1 MADETYQPL
10 ESEESSEESHSENE
24 ADETEQT
31 EAPKSRGKKRKS
43 NPKIW
48 QKNVHKKKVTGGLE
62 RKTKCGT
69 VNAKQVGL
77 PCKDTCHLRCSTKVS
92 EEHRQAIHSMF
103 WNPDKSMDLKRQFVA
118 SMVECVPI
126 MRIRPANGK
135 RTAKRPFT
143 RHYFFDVNNI
153 RVNVCQ
159 KFFLST
165 LSISE
170 TFVTTAI
177 RKKSDGGIVEDDQR
191 GKHIPV
197 NKISEFVKQGV
208 RDHIKKFP
216 VVESHYTRERSDR
229 KYLGNELNI
238 NRMYELYRTDCHE
251 NNVPEENIA
260 KSWLYSTI
268 FNTEFNYSFKLPYND
283 TCDEC
288 DKFLLAKT
296 QSTENR
302 EDIDRSYQEHLD
314 KAGKRYALKR
324 TDKETAIQS
333 DGKIKF
339 VTVDL
344 QKCLPTP
351 LLTNQ
356 QSFYKLKLW
365 TYNYTISDAA
375 GNVTSC
381 IMWDESKSGRGANEM
396 ASGILKWA
404 KTLSESV
411 QEITIWSDNCPSQNR
426 NMIMVMAYF
435 WILKNYPNIKKIDHK
450 FLLRGHTHMEV
461 DGDHSLI
468 ERERKRTPFLK
479 VMTPWDWQQLARLC
493 CRSKTF
499 NVVNME
505 VSDFKDFK
513 SLYTSNSSPFVVRKK
528 TEENEDFRMS
538 GVVHLQ
544 ARSENIGVLYFK
556 SDFEAITFECVDLK
570 RNGRRVVFP
579 ELLPQIRE
587 QANEIS
593 TKKYNHLQSLLPWI
607 PSIFHDFYK
616 NLAHSDKATDDV

>member
-1 MADETYQPL
+1 MADKTYEPQESEGP
-10 ESEESSEESHSENE
+10 SEESYSENE
-24 ADETEQT
+24 PDLPEQT
-31 EAPKSRGKKRKS
+31 EAPKPRGRKRKS
-43 NPKIW
+43 NPKTW
-48 QKNVHKKKVTGGLE
+48 GKNVHKRNVAGGLE
-62 RKTKCGT
+62 RKTKCG
-69 VNAKQVGL
+69 VVKAKQLGP
-77 PCKDTCHLRCSTKVS
+77 PCTESCHLRCSTKIS
-92 EEHRQAIHSMF
+92 EHHRHAIHSMF
-103 WNPDKSMDLKRQFVA
+103 WNPDKSMNLKRQFVA
-118 SMVECVPI
+118 SMVECIPI
-126 MRIRPANGK
+126 MRVRGTNGTRTGK
-135 RTAKRPFT
+135 RLFT
-143 RHYFFDVNNI
+143 RKYFFDVNSV

-177 RKKSDGGIVEDDQR
+177 RKKCDGGIVEDDQR
-191 GKHIPV
+191 GRHISV

-208 RDHIKKFP
+208 RDHINKFP
-216 VVESHYTRERSDR
+216 LVESHYTRERSVK
-229 KYLGNELNI
+229 KYLGNDLNL
-238 NRMYELYRTDCHE
+238 NRMYELYRIECHE

-260 KSWLYSTI
+260 KSWLYFSI

-296 QSTENR
+296 QAAEN
-302 EDIDRSYQEHLD
+302 IDTIYEEHLD
-314 KAGKRYALKR
+314 EAGKRYALKR
-324 TDKETAIQS
+324 ADKEVAMAS
-333 DGKIKF
+333 KGKRKF

-375 GNVTSC
+375 ENVTC
-381 IMWDESKSGRGANEM
+381 IMWDESKSGRGASEM
-396 ASGILKWA
+396 ASGLLKWID
-404 KTLSESV
+404 TLNENV
-411 QEITIWSDNCPSQNR
+411 EDITIWSDNCPSQNR
-426 NMIMVMAYF
+426 NFIMVMAYF
-435 WILKNYPNIKKIDHK
+435 WILKNYPNIKLINHK

-493 CRSKTF
+493 CRSKPF

-505 VSDFKDFK
+505 VCDFKDFK
-513 SLYTSNSSPFVVRKK
+513 SLYTCNNSPFVVRKK
-528 TEENEDFRMS
+528 TEDNSDFRMS
-538 GVVHLQ
+538 DVVHLQ
-544 ARSENIGVLYFK
+544 VRTEDLGALYFK
-556 SDFEAITFECVDLK
+556 TDFEAVKFGRVDLK

-579 ELLPQIRE
+579 QLLPSIRE
-587 QANEIS
+587 EANEIS
-593 TKKYNHLQSLLPWI
+593 TKKYNHLQSLLPWV
-607 PSIFHDFYK
+607 PTIFHDFYK
-616 NLAHSDKATDDV
+616 NLAHSNKATDDI